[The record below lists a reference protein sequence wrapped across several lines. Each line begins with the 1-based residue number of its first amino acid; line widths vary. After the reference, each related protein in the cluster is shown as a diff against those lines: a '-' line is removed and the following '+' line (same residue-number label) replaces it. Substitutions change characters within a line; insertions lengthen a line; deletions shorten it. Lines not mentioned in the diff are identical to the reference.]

1 MTELRDIYVLAT
13 QTNAAELAQDPR
25 IAAQLDLQRQSVL
38 AQAVAAEILAN
49 IDVTEEEL
57 LEEYGVQ
64 IKIAPPLQFKAR
76 HILVETQSDA
86 VDLIGQLKEGAD
98 FQALAR
104 EHSTGPSGPSGG
116 DLGWF
121 SPNQMVEPFSLA
133 VQNME
138 DGAYSSEPVQ
148 TQFGWHV
155 ILREESR
162 ETEPPTFESAKE
174 NITAAIQQR
183 KFQAELEILR
193 AVATE

>member
-1 MTELRDIYVLAT
+1 MQVPS
-13 QTNAAELAQDPR
+13 QM
-25 IAAQLDLQRQSVL
+25 DLQRRSIL

-49 IDVTEEEL
+49 IDVTEEEV

-64 IKIAPPLQFKAR
+64 IEMAPTLQFKAS
-76 HILVETQSDA
+76 HILVETQSEA
-86 VDLIGQLKEGAD
+86 VDLIGQLNEGGD

-104 EHSTGPSGPSGG
+104 EHSTGPSGPNGG

-133 VQNME
+133 VQKME
-138 DGAYSSEPVQ
+138 DGGYSSEPVQ

-162 ETEPPTFESAKE
+162 ETEPPTFESAKD
-174 NITAAIQQR
+174 NIMAAIQQR

-193 AVATE
+193 VAATE